1 MALLRGVYSTF
12 ARPLGSDRDSVAEE
26 SLSASGT
33 ELGPGT
39 TVPVPAGLVPG
50 GFPMLEVVCQVPSR
64 ADTGVCASQWGHMVT
79 ISSEASTIINFICSL
94 IL

>member
-12 ARPLGSDRDSVAEE
+12 ARTLGSGRDSVVEE

-50 GFPMLEVVCQVPSR
+50 GFPMLEVLYQVPAGQIQVHVHHS
-64 ADTGVCASQWGHMVT
+64 GVTWLQYQVRPQLSY
-79 ISSEASTIINFICSL
+79 
-94 IL
+94 ILYVH